1 MPAKILVVDDEPAV
15 TDLLAYNLRKAG
27 YEILL
32 AADGNEALRQART
45 SSPDLIL
52 LDLMIPEVDGLDVC
66 RELRKTSNVPIIM
79 LTARGEEIDRVVGL
93 ELGADDYVSKPF
105 SVREL
110 LARIKAVL
118 RRAQQSNDE
127 PITILRGKGGLQI
140 NVETRIA
147 TANEIV
153 LSLTRLEFDL
163 LALFLTNAG
172 RVLTRERL
180 LEQAW
185 GYDFVGDT
193 RAVDSAIK
201 RLRAKLR
208 EASAEADSIEAVR
221 GVKKTSPILAA
232 ALKAGAN
239 QVVNV
244 DFYASEL
251 RKYRDQ
257 ARELA
262 MKAAKEKAQ
271 ALANAAGSESGCV
284 LNISEN
290 SWSYYN
296 GWWYGRSGQNTM
308 TQNVVQNATPNT
320 GSGSNTGDE
329 PISLGQI
336 SVKAEVSATFGIK

>member
-1 MPAKILVVDDEPAV
+1 MDMPAKILVVDDEPAV

-32 AADGNEALRQART
+32 AADGSEALRQART

-221 GVKKTSPILAA
+221 GV
-232 ALKAGAN
+232 G
-239 QVVNV
+239 
-244 DFYASEL
+244 
-251 RKYRDQ
+251 YR
-257 ARELA
+257 
-262 MKAAKEKAQ
+262 
-271 ALANAAGSESGCV
+271 
-284 LNISEN
+284 LN
-290 SWSYYN
+290 
-296 GWWYGRSGQNTM
+296 
-308 TQNVVQNATPNT
+308 
-320 GSGSNTGDE
+320 
-329 PISLGQI
+329 
-336 SVKAEVSATFGIK
+336 K